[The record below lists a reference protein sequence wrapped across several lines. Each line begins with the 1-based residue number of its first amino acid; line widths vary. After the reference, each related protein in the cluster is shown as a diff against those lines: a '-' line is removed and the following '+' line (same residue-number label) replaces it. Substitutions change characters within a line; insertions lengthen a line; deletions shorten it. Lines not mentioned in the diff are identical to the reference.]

1 MQIYI
6 IFFMRE
12 HFIEKKHIYLQK
24 KVMVPKISIIIAVFR
39 CEEYIEAC
47 ACSLFEQTMEHIEYL
62 FINDATPDNSIEI
75 LNRVINKYP
84 KRKPF
89 VKIINLEANRGVSN
103 ARRVGIENAT
113 GEYIIHC
120 DSDDW
125 VEKDMYEKLYLKAK
139 ETNADIVG
147 CNFRHEF
154 SDIQY
159 DFHQQY
165 ADNMEENIRR
175 LINGRLFP
183 SLCTSLTKRSLITD
197 NNISFP
203 IGFNMGEDLFF
214 NLMLYLHAKKIV
226 RMDWTPYHY
235 RHTDN
240 SSCVQRTRKSI
251 DSDIAIAG
259 MIEQIMKE
267 KNLYEKYAVDIE
279 YRKFFSKMP
288 LITDLSND
296 NNFKDWLNTYPE
308 TNNIIWK
315 YDQLDWKRKTELW
328 FAANHMRPMAR
339 GFKFLLNLQ
348 NRIRHL

>member
-1 MQIYI
+1 MA
-6 IFFMRE
+6 
-12 HFIEKKHIYLQK
+12 
-24 KVMVPKISIIIAVFR
+24 PKISIIIAVFR

-183 SLCTSLTKRSLITD
+183 SLCTSLTKRSIITD
-197 NNISFP
+197 NKISFP
-203 IGFNMGEDLFF
+203 IGLNMGEDLFF
-214 NLMLYLHAKKIV
+214 NLKLYLYAKIIV
-226 RMDWTPYHY
+226 GIDWTPYHY
-235 RHTDN
+235 RHTEN

-267 KNLYEKYAVDIE
+267 KNLYEKYKADIE
-279 YRKFFSKMP
+279 YRKFYSKLP
-288 LITDLSND
+288 LMKDLSND
-296 NNFKDWLNTYPE
+296 KNYRDWLNIYPE
-308 TNNIIWK
+308 TNNNIWE

-328 FAANHMRPMAR
+328 FAANHMRPMAK
-339 GFKFLLNLQ
+339 GFKLLLELQ
-348 NRIRHL
+348 HKIRHL